1 VRIEDRESRTE
12 NGVKNM
18 SVRRRFKGYFLHG
31 LAVLLPSI
39 LTIWLF
45 VWGYTFIQTKISVHI
60 NRGLVYAIALL
71 ANERV
76 EVTDKEVKAYLLKIK
91 PELEDNK
98 EELQIHMRRP
108 DIQRKVRIEVL
119 RQNLAKTWVNGPGSI
134 AGFLVAVVGVCVIG
148 ALLASYVGRSLWR
161 TIEKFIMNTPI
172 LRNVF
177 PYVKQVTD
185 FLLTNEEQKK
195 LFSRVVAVE
204 YPRKGIWSVGFVT
217 GSGLEKIVNNVKRE
231 FLTVIIPTS
240 PTPFTGFVI
249 TVQKKQTIDLDMTIE
264 QALRFIISGGVI
276 TPGNE
281 QATTALPKSGSEER
295 R

>member
-1 VRIEDRESRTE
+1 
-12 NGVKNM
+12 
-18 SVRRRFKGYFLHG
+18 
-31 LAVLLPSI
+31 LPTI

-60 NRGLVYAIALL
+60 NRGLVHFIALV
-71 ANERV
+71 AHERV
-76 EVTDKEVKAYLLKIK
+76 EISEKEVRAYLLNAK
-91 PELEDNK
+91 PELSDNED
-98 EELQIHMRRP
+98 ELQIHMRRP
-108 DIQRKVRIEVL
+108 EIWRKARIQQLKK
-119 RQNLAKTWVNGPGSI
+119 NLAKTWVDGPGSI
-134 AGFLVAVVGVCVIG
+134 TGFIVAVVGVCVLG

-217 GSGLEKIVNNVKRE
+217 GSGLEKVVNTVKKE

-264 QALRFIISGGVI
+264 QALRFIVSGGVI
-276 TPGNE
+276 TPGSE
-281 QATTALPKSGSEER
+281 QVGAALSKDDLEER